1 MTDLFSL
8 TMQHMVLVLIAIG
21 FSTIIGIFLGIISY
35 WVPYLDKVILWVVD
49 SLQTIP
55 SLALLAILM
64 IFFGLGNVTLVIGL
78 ILYSLLPIVRNTY
91 LGLTGVPLH
100 LKDAA
105 RGMGM
110 SKLQRMIKVELPL
123 TFPLIFSGIKIATV
137 TALFIAVIGVLIGSG
152 GLGYPIYRGIQTMNF
167 AAIMKGTIPVVV
179 MAVLFDFI
187 MSKFEQ
193 KLVKRAK

>member
-8 TMQHMVLVLIAIG
+8 TIQHMVLVLIAIG
-21 FSTIIGIFLGIISY
+21 FSTVIGIFLGIISY
-35 WVPYLDKVILWVVD
+35 WVPYLDKIILWVVD

-91 LGLTGVPLH
+91 IGLTGVPPH

-105 RGMGM
+105 KGMGM

-123 TFPLIFSGIKIATV
+123 SFPLIFSGIKIATV
-137 TALFIAVIGVLIGSG
+137 TALSIAVIGVLIGSG

-167 AAIMKGTIPVVV
+167 SAIMKGTIPVVI
-179 MAVLFDFI
+179 MAVAFDFF
-187 MSKFEQ
+187 MSKFEH

>member
-8 TMQHMVLVLIAIG
+8 TIQHMVLVLIAIG
-21 FSTIIGIFLGIISY
+21 FSTIIGICLGIISY

-123 TFPLIFSGIKIATV
+123 SFPLIFSGIKIATV
-137 TALFIAVIGVLIGSG
+137 TALSIAVIGVLIGSG

-167 AAIMKGTIPVVV
+167 SAIMKGTIPVVV

-187 MSKFEQ
+187 MSKFEE

>member
-137 TALFIAVIGVLIGSG
+137 TALSIAVIGVLIGSG

>member
-8 TMQHMVLVLIAIG
+8 TIQHMVLVLIAIG

-64 IFFGLGNVTLVIGL
+64 IFFGLGNVTLVVGL

-123 TFPLIFSGIKIATV
+123 SFPLIFSGIKIATV
-137 TALFIAVIGVLIGSG
+137 TALSIAVIGVLIGSG

-167 AAIMKGTIPVVV
+167 SAIMKGTIPVVV
-179 MAVLFDFI
+179 MAVLFDLI

>member
-8 TMQHMVLVLIAIG
+8 TIQHMVLVLIAIG

-64 IFFGLGNVTLVIGL
+64 IFFGLGNVTLVVGL

-105 RGMGM
+105 KGMGM

-123 TFPLIFSGIKIATV
+123 SFPLIFSGIKIATV
-137 TALFIAVIGVLIGSG
+137 TALSIAVIGVLIGSG

-167 AAIMKGTIPVVV
+167 SAIMKGTIPVVV
-179 MAVLFDFI
+179 MAVLFDLI

>member
-8 TMQHMVLVLIAIG
+8 TIQHMVLVLIAIG

-64 IFFGLGNVTLVIGL
+64 IFFGLGNVTLVVGL

-123 TFPLIFSGIKIATV
+123 SFPLIFSGIKIATV
-137 TALFIAVIGVLIGSG
+137 TALSIAVIGVLIGSS

-167 AAIMKGTIPVVV
+167 SAIMKGTIPVVV
-179 MAVLFDFI
+179 MAVLFDLI

>member
-8 TMQHMVLVLIAIG
+8 TIQHMVLVLIAIG

-35 WVPYLDKVILWVVD
+35 WVPYLDKVILWIAD

-64 IFFGLGNVTLVIGL
+64 IFFGLGNVTLVVGL

-105 RGMGM
+105 KGMGM
-110 SKLQRMIKVELPL
+110 SRLQRMIKVELPL
-123 TFPLIFSGIKIATV
+123 SFPLIFSGIKIATV
-137 TALFIAVIGVLIGSG
+137 TALSIAVIGVLIGSG

-179 MAVLFDFI
+179 MAVLFDFS

>member
-1 MTDLFSL
+1 MTDLISL
-8 TMQHMVLVLIAIG
+8 TIQHMGIVLIAIAI
-21 FSTIIGIFLGIISY
+21 STVIGVLLGVISY

-64 IFFGLGNVTLVIGL
+64 IFFGLGNTTLIVGL

-91 LGLTGVPLH
+91 IGLTGVPSH

-110 SKLQRMIKVELPL
+110 SKVQRMLKVELPL
-123 TFPLIFSGIKIATV
+123 SFPLIFSGIKIATV
-137 TALFIAVIGVLIGSG
+137 TALSIAVIGVLIGSG

-167 AAIMKGTIPVVV
+167 GAIMKGTLPVVI
-179 MAVLFDFI
+179 MAVVFDVV
-187 MSKFEQ
+187 MSKVENR
-193 KLVKRAK
+193 LVKRAK

>member
-8 TMQHMVLVLIAIG
+8 TIQHMVLVLIAIG
-21 FSTIIGIFLGIISY
+21 FSTVIGIFLGIISY
-35 WVPYLDKVILWVVD
+35 WVPYLDKIILWVVD

-91 LGLTGVPLH
+91 IGLTGVPPH

-123 TFPLIFSGIKIATV
+123 SFPLIFSGIKIATV
-137 TALFIAVIGVLIGSG
+137 TALSIAVIGVLIGSG

-167 AAIMKGTIPVVV
+167 SAIMKGTIPVVI
-179 MAVLFDFI
+179 MAVAFDFF
-187 MSKFEQ
+187 MSKFEH

>member
-123 TFPLIFSGIKIATV
+123 SFPLIFSGIKIATV
-137 TALFIAVIGVLIGSG
+137 TALSIAVIGVLIGSG

>member
-1 MTDLFSL
+1 MNDLFSL
-8 TMQHMVLVLIAIG
+8 TIQHMVLVLIAIG

-123 TFPLIFSGIKIATV
+123 SFPLIFSGIKIATV
-137 TALFIAVIGVLIGSG
+137 TALSIAVIGVLIGSG

>member
-8 TMQHMVLVLIAIG
+8 TIQHMVLVLIAIG

-64 IFFGLGNVTLVIGL
+64 IFFGLGNVTLVVGL

-123 TFPLIFSGIKIATV
+123 SFPLIFSGIKIATV
-137 TALFIAVIGVLIGSG
+137 TALSIAVIGVLIGSG

-167 AAIMKGTIPVVV
+167 SAIMKGTIPVVL
-179 MAVLFDFI
+179 MAVLFDLI